1 MKKEKIAVY
10 LIIVLSVLSR
20 LIPHLHNFSPVYGAL
35 LFGGA
40 RLSKRESLWFPL
52 LLLVASDY
60 ILTDLVYGLS
70 TGWLEVFQASA
81 FASIAMVG
89 WLLRGRASFARFAG
103 ACVAGPVAFFLI
115 SNFGV
120 WACFTT
126 FPHNAAGLAACYIA
140 GIPYLGRTVVST
152 VLGTGLLFGLYELW
166 RSRQVQTTLVS

>member
-1 MKKEKIAVY
+1 MKKEKVTVY
-10 LIIVLSVLSR
+10 LIIAVSVLAR
-20 LIPHLHNFSPVYGAL
+20 FIPHLHNFSPVYGAL

-60 ILTDLVYGLS
+60 ILTDLVYGLT

-89 WLLRGRASFARFAG
+89 WLLRGRASLARFAM
-103 ACVAGPVAFFLI
+103 ACAAGPVAFFLI
-115 SNFGV
+115 SNLGV

-126 FPHNAAGLAACYIA
+126 FPHTASGLVACYIA
-140 GIPYLGRTVVST
+140 GIPYLGRTIVST
-152 VLGTGLLFGLYELW
+152 ALGTGLLFGLYELW
-166 RSRQVQTTLVS
+166 RSRQVQATPVI